1 MPQVSIILPY
11 FKKKLF
17 IKNSLK
23 SVLNQ
28 SFKDFEIIIIY
39 DDKYREDLLYIREII
54 KLDKRIKLIV
64 NKDNIGA
71 GLSRNKGVKKSS
83 GKFICFIDADDLWK
97 KNKLKYQINFMKK
110 NNYHVSHTSYEILNI
125 KKKKISFRKAKIFRN
140 YKELL
145 WSCDIGLSSVMLRK
159 EIFKRG
165 LKFPNT
171 KTKEDFILWLNILKK
186 GYKIY
191 SLDKNLMSWIKTP
204 NSLSS
209 STLQKFKDSF
219 ILYNN
224 YMKFN
229 ILKSLLYTFI
239 LSVNFLIKNI

>member
-1 MPQVSIILPY
+1 M
-11 FKKKLF
+11 
-17 IKNSLK
+17 N
-23 SVLNQ
+23 
-28 SFKDFEIIIIY
+28 
-39 DDKYREDLLYIREII
+39 
-54 KLDKRIKLIV
+54 
-64 NKDNIGA
+64 
-71 GLSRNKGVKKSS
+71 
-83 GKFICFIDADDLWK
+83 
-97 KNKLKYQINFMKK
+97 
-110 NNYHVSHTSYEILNI
+110 
-125 KKKKISFRKAKIFRN
+125 KKKISLRKAKTFQN

-159 EIFKRG
+159 EIFKRD

-229 ILKSLLYTFI
+229 ILKSILYTFI